1 MEETVMPAAGNHYPH
16 NPEFDRF
23 LQAVVGED
31 RNGNAVT
38 VLSALARLDLEPWEE
53 AAALA
58 ALEKEA
64 AGSRLEMLLS
74 QFRDVPALKR
84 DFGSVAR
91 KLTRLLP
98 TRRKRLTTV
107 SGGTEN
113 GPANLSGL
121 IWAVLTVLFLIMQL
135 ILAGAPGTG
144 Q

>member
-1 MEETVMPAAGNHYPH
+1 MPAAGILQPH
-16 NPEFDRF
+16 SPEFDRF
-23 LQAVVGED
+23 LQAFVGED

-38 VLSALARLDLEPWEE
+38 VLSTLARLELEPWEE

-74 QFRDVPALKR
+74 QFRDVPALKKES
-84 DFGSVAR
+84 GTLAR

-98 TRRKRLTTV
+98 KHRKRLTAV
-107 SGGTEN
+107 SGGAEN

-121 IWAVLTVLFLIMQL
+121 IWVALTILFLILQL
-135 ILAGAPGTG
+135 ILTGTPGTG

>member
-1 MEETVMPAAGNHYPH
+1 MPAAGILHPH
-16 NPEFDRF
+16 EPEFDRF
-23 LQAVVGED
+23 LQAFVGED

-58 ALEKEA
+58 VLEKEA

-74 QFRDVPALKR
+74 QFRDVPALKQ
-84 DFGSVAR
+84 DSGTLAR

-98 TRRKRLTTV
+98 KRGGRLTTV
-107 SGGTEN
+107 PGNAES
-113 GPANLSGL
+113 GPANLSGV
-121 IWAVLTVLFLIMQL
+121 IWAVLTILFLIMQF
-135 ILAGAPGTG
+135 ILAGTPGTG

>member
-1 MEETVMPAAGNHYPH
+1 MPVASILQPH
-16 NPEFDRF
+16 SPEFDRF
-23 LQAVVGED
+23 LQAFVGED

-38 VLSALARLDLEPWEE
+38 VLSALARLELEPWEE

-58 ALEKEA
+58 ALENEA

-74 QFRDVPALKR
+74 QFRDVPSLKQ
-84 DFGSVAR
+84 DCGSIAR

-98 TRRKRLTTV
+98 KHRKRLTVV

-113 GPANLSGL
+113 GTANLSGL
-121 IWAVLTVLFLIMQL
+121 IWAVLTILFLILQL
-135 ILAGAPGTG
+135 IFAGTPGTG

>member
-1 MEETVMPAAGNHYPH
+1 MTPSDILCPH

-23 LQAVVGED
+23 LQAFVGED

-38 VLSALARLDLEPWEE
+38 VLSTLARLDLEPWEE

-74 QFRDVPALKR
+74 QFRDVPALKQ
-84 DFGSVAR
+84 DYGSVAR
-91 KLTRLLP
+91 KLIRLLP
-98 TRRKRLTTV
+98 KRRTRLKVV
-107 SGGTEN
+107 SGDAGN
-113 GPANLSGL
+113 GPTNVSGL
-121 IWAVLTVLFLIMQL
+121 IWAVLAIVFLIVQF
-135 ILAGAPGTG
+135 ILAGALGTG

>member
-1 MEETVMPAAGNHYPH
+1 MPAAGILHPH
-16 NPEFDRF
+16 DPEFDRF
-23 LQAVVGED
+23 LQAFVGED

-38 VLSALARLDLEPWEE
+38 VLSALARLELEPWEE

-74 QFRDVPALKR
+74 QFRDVPALKQ
-84 DFGSVAR
+84 DYGSVAR

-98 TRRKRLTTV
+98 KRRKRLTAV
-107 SGGTEN
+107 SDGAEN

-121 IWAVLTVLFLIMQL
+121 IWAALAILFLILQL
-135 ILAGAPGTG
+135 IFAGTPGTG

>member
-1 MEETVMPAAGNHYPH
+1 MPAAGIHYPH

-23 LQAVVGED
+23 LQAFVGED

-53 AAALA
+53 ATALA

-64 AGSRLEMLLS
+64 ADSRLEMLLS
-74 QFRDVPALKR
+74 QFRDVPALKQNY
-84 DFGSVAR
+84 GSVAR

-98 TRRKRLTTV
+98 KRRKRLTAV
-107 SGGTEN
+107 SDGAEN
-113 GPANLSGL
+113 GPAKSSGL
-121 IWAVLTVLFLIMQL
+121 IWAVLTFLFLILQL
-135 ILAGAPGTG
+135 ILAGVPGAG